1 MQTKLVNN
9 DSNLSISN
17 SELKV
22 TCSVYSSFEDIAGL
36 REEWD
41 SFVESVNGDIYL
53 TYDWC
58 LVWWKFYGK
67 GRSLQL
73 FLFYHREK
81 IIGIIPMFF
90 ETIRLVFFS
99 IRVGKIVGADF
110 TLSQFGIPIHP
121 QFIDPCVKSFIDTVK
136 SIDWHVIILG
146 PLSGLS
152 ANTIPLNEALSRFS
166 SKSKQVTFEEGMV
179 QTYFALQPTWEK
191 YLTSLKKSQ
200 RRLILRKY
208 SALQKIQIDGIKG
221 IEAIVADKENLT
233 SFFNGFV
240 DLHQSHWHG
249 LGKLGH
255 FGDWPSAYSFHYEM
269 ANSQLMHDRLRLMC
283 IRFDN
288 EVLGFEYAYKFGDKY
303 YAILNARTENEIYSK
318 IGTGPVVFSE
328 QTKMAIDE
336 KVAYIDAMRG
346 RYEYKLM
353 LGGQLVSIKK
363 IIISDKNF
371 TNFYRV
377 KIFNYL
383 IKLIDFFYYRIWFIR
398 LAPKLPFKRKP
409 LWNLWIRTRL

>member
-1 MQTKLVNN
+1 MQTKHVNS

-17 SELKV
+17 SGLNV
-22 TCSVYSSFEDIAGL
+22 TCSIYTSFETIAGMQ
-36 REEWD
+36 EEWD

-53 TYDWC
+53 TFDWC
-58 LVWWKFYGK
+58 RVWWQFYGD

-73 FLFYHREK
+73 FVFFQCKK
-81 IIGIIPMFF
+81 IVGIIPMFF
-90 ETIRLVFFS
+90 ETIRLVFVS

-110 TLSQFGIPIHP
+110 TLSQFSIPIHP
-121 QFIDPCVKSFIDTVK
+121 QFLDPCVKSFMDTVK

-152 ANTIPLNEALSRFS
+152 ANTIPLNEALCRLS
-166 SKSKQVTFEEGMV
+166 SKLKKVTIEEGMV

-191 YLTSLKKSQ
+191 HLTSLKKSQ

-208 SALQKIQIDGIKG
+208 SALKKIEPDGIKN
-221 IEAIVADKENLT
+221 IEAVIADKENLT
-233 SFFNGFV
+233 SFFNDFV

-269 ANSQLMHDRLRLMC
+269 ANSQLLHGRLRLMC
-283 IRFDN
+283 IRFNN
-288 EVLGFEYAYKFGDKY
+288 EVLGFEYAYKLGDKY
-303 YAILNARTENEIYSK
+303 YAILNARTENEIYTK
-318 IGTGPVVFSE
+318 IGIGSVVFSE
-328 QTKMAIDE
+328 QAKMAIDE

-363 IIISDKNF
+363 IIISNKNF
-371 TNFYRV
+371 TNLLRV
-377 KIFNYL
+377 KIFYFT
-383 IKLIDFFYYRIWFIR
+383 IKLINFFYYRIWFIR

-409 LWNLWIRTRL
+409 LWKLWIRTRL